1 MKNFLKE
8 KNYFKIIKIFFIF
21 GFTGSLSLFISKF
34 FFDLYNVNIIFKTIL
49 LVVIYQILLLFISLL
64 FGEIEYFSKLPKKLF
79 YRINIFIKNK
89 F

>member
-21 GFTGSLSLFISKF
+21 AVTGSLSLFISKF
-34 FFDLYNVNIIFKTIL
+34 FFGLYNFNIIFKTIL
-49 LVVIYQILLLFISLL
+49 LVIIYQILLLFISLL
-64 FGEIEYFSKLPKKLF
+64 FGEIKYFSKLPKKLL
-79 YRINIFIKNK
+79 YKTNILKKNK

>member
-21 GFTGSLSLFISKF
+21 GLTGSLSLFISNF

-64 FGEIEYFSKLPKKLF
+64 FGEIEYFSKLPKKLL
-79 YRINIFIKNK
+79 YRTNILKKNK